1 MIKRLIFDVDGTLIR
16 GMSFSNCIE
25 NTLRKMQIYSEV
37 NVRKFENAICTYEK
51 LYNNYNV
58 SDYTNHIGNALNKEL
73 PNSFIDIFFEEL
85 KTCIPPKNY
94 ELIECIHNLS
104 QNYELVLLTNF
115 FEKSQYNR
123 LNNMGIGQYF
133 TECYGE
139 KIIKPNSESYIYACG
154 TNKPSECI
162 MIGDNI
168 SLDIMGAKQAGLK
181 TIFVNTK
188 SIDVSEKIGISVKKV
203 EDISNSI
210 IKKFEI

>member
-37 NVRKFENAICTYEK
+37 NVRNFENAICTYEK
-51 LYNNYNV
+51 IYDNYNI

-94 ELIECIHNLS
+94 ELIQSIHNLS

-115 FEKSQYNR
+115 FSKSQYNR
-123 LNNMGIGQYF
+123 LNNMEIGQYF

-139 KIIKPNSESYIYACG
+139 KIIKPNNESYINACG
-154 TNKPSECI
+154 TNNPSECI